1 MGWHREERELHLARV
16 RATLDRHLR
25 PGIFGATAPLR
36 VSARQLPGEPIS
48 AAEALAG
55 EFTPFAV
62 GAPWGP
68 PWGTTWFR
76 LQGEVPREW
85 RGCEVV
91 ARVGLGY
98 HGQVGFGAEGLVYV
112 GVEPTQGLSPNHDL
126 VRIASSATGGE
137 AVDFCVEA
145 AANPPATGGLLLPE
159 PAGAPIARLERAD
172 LAVRRAGV
180 AGAALDVELLLELVQ
195 RLPIDEPRGVEI
207 LRALMRCCAALDP
220 DDVAGTVEHARA
232 QLAQVLSAPAVTS
245 AHVVSAVG
253 HAHIDTAWLWPLR
266 ETVRKCARS
275 FSTAVTLIDE
285 YPDYRFACSQAAQH
299 ALMKQHY
306 PGLFER
312 MRERIAAGRFEPAGS
327 MWVEADCNVP
337 SGESLVRQLVLGK
350 RFFLDEYGIETR
362 EVWLPDVFGYPAS
375 LPQLMAQAGVDH
387 FLTQKISWSQT
398 NAFPHHTFWWEG
410 IDGTRI
416 FSHFPPADTYNG
428 DMSPRE
434 LLHAV
439 RNFRDHGVA
448 HRSLYPYGHGDGG
461 GGPTREM
468 IELARRSANLEGLP
482 RVELDTVAAF
492 FEKATADATDLA
504 TWVGELYLEYHRGT
518 YTSQAHAKRGNRR
531 AELALREAECWA
543 ALASDE
549 YPHAALDEAWRTLLL
564 HQFHDILPGSSIH
577 WVYQDTERAHAHV
590 IESATGIACAAR
602 AAIADAVDATGCA
615 DPVVVFNSLSWPR
628 AEVVDLGGGVLTRVH
643 VPSMGYAVTDRAASA
658 ETRGGA
664 ASGDTWVENEHLRV
678 EWDRAGLL
686 TSVYDKD
693 ARREVLAQGAHG
705 NVLQMHDDEPNE
717 YDAWDIDRFYLDR
730 VTDITVLDDI
740 AVVSPEPARAAVR
753 MVRRFGASHLAQTIS
768 LDAGSRVLRFATTVE
783 WHERHKL
790 LKVAF
795 PVAVHSPRASF
806 EIQYGHVERPT
817 HANTSW
823 DWARFEVCAHK
834 WVDLSEP
841 DYGVALLNDCKYGV
855 DVRGA
860 TLRLSLLRAPT
871 MPDPEADQG
880 HHEFTYALFPHQG
893 DLRAG
898 GVVRA
903 AYELNVPLVA
913 VPIIESAQAGRPS
926 TAALIQADRPGVV
939 VEAVKRADRDD
950 ATIVRLYEAWGTRGP
965 VTMRFGFPVARA
977 WRTDLLEREQDA
989 VTVED
994 DRVRLQLRPFEI
1006 VTLKLC
1012 G

>member
-1 MGWHREERELHLARV
+1 MGWHREERELHLGRV
-16 RATLDRHLR
+16 RATLERHLR
-25 PGIFGATAPLR
+25 PAIFGATEPLR
-36 VSARQLPGEPIS
+36 VSARQLPGEPVS
-48 AAEALAG
+48 AADAQAG
-55 EFTPFAV
+55 DFTPFEV
-62 GAPWGP
+62 GMPWGP
-68 PWGTTWFR
+68 PWGTMWFR
-76 LQGEVPREW
+76 LQGDVPREW
-85 RGCEVV
+85 RGREVV
-91 ARVGLGY
+91 ARVALGY

-112 GVEPTQGLSPNHDL
+112 GLEPRQGLSPNHDV
-126 VRIASSATGGE
+126 VRIAASAAGGE
-137 AVDFCVEA
+137 VVDLYVEA

-159 PAGAPIARLERAD
+159 PAGAPISRLERAE
-172 LAVRRAGV
+172 LAVRRREV
-180 AGAALDVELLLELVQ
+180 AAAVLDVELLLGLVQ
-195 RLPIDEPRGVEI
+195 QLPADDPRGIEV

-220 DDVAGTVEHARA
+220 DDVAGTVQQARA
-232 QLAQVLSAPAVTS
+232 QLVQVLSSPAGAS
-245 AHVVSAVG
+245 AHVVSATG

-275 FSTAVTLIDE
+275 FSTALTLMDE

-299 ALMKQHY
+299 AWMKQHH
-306 PGLFER
+306 PALFER
-312 MRERIAAGRFEPAGS
+312 MREKIAAGQFEPVGS
-327 MWVEADCNVP
+327 MWVEADCNIP

-398 NAFPHHTFWWEG
+398 NRFPHHTFWWEG
-410 IDGTRI
+410 IDGTRV

-434 LLHAV
+434 LLHSV
-439 RNFRDHGVA
+439 RNFRDHGAA

-492 FEKATADATDLA
+492 FTKATADATDIA

-518 YTSQAHAKRGNRR
+518 YTSQARAKRGNRR

-543 ALASDE
+543 ALAGGE
-549 YPHAALDEAWRTLLL
+549 YPRAAIDDAWRTLLL

-577 WVYQDTERAHAHV
+577 WVYQDTERAHAQV
-590 IESATGIACAAR
+590 IETASGIACAAR
-602 AAIADAVDATGCA
+602 AAIAGTVDASGCA

-628 AEVVDLGGGVLTRVH
+628 DEVVDLGGGVLAEVR
-643 VPSMGYAVTDRAASA
+643 VPSMGYAVADRPAAA
-658 ETRGGA
+658 ALHGGA
-664 ASGDTWVENEHLRV
+664 AAGESWLENDHLRV
-678 EWDRAGLL
+678 EWDGAGLL
-686 TSVYDKD
+686 TSAYDKD
-693 ARREVLAQGAHG
+693 ARREVLAAGAHG
-705 NVLQMHDDEPNE
+705 NLLQLHDDEPNE

-730 VTDITVLDDI
+730 VTDVTALDEI
-740 AVVSPEPARAAVR
+740 SVVSTGPARAAVR
-753 MVRRFGASHLAQTIS
+753 MVRRFGGSEVEQTIS
-768 LDAGSRVLRFATTVE
+768 LDAGSRALRFATTVE

-823 DWARFEVCAHK
+823 DWARFEVSAHK

-855 DVRGA
+855 DVRGS

-898 GVVRA
+898 GVIRA
-903 AYELNVPLVA
+903 AYELNVPLTVA
-913 VPIIESAQAGRPS
+913 PIGTPSRGERPGADAFIEV
-926 TAALIQADRPGVV
+926 DRPGMI
-939 VEAVKRADRDD
+939 VEAVKRADGDD

-965 VTMRFGFPVARA
+965 ATMRFGFAVARA
-977 WRTDLLEREQDA
+977 WRTDLLEREQDELSVSDDG
-989 VTVED
+989 VT
-994 DRVRLQLRPFEI
+994 LQLRPFEI
-1006 VTLKLC
+1006 VTLKLRA
-1012 G
+1012 